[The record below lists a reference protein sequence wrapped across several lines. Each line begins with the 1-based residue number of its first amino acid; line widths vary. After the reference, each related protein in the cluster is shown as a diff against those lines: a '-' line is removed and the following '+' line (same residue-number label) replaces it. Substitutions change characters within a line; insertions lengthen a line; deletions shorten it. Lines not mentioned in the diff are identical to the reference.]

1 MQPPDLNAINSK
13 MGPRPTGVLP
23 KNINYV
29 VLAAIVMLV
38 IVASIFSGKKT
49 TKVEQ
54 PKQPAGPSVSQ
65 LTAFQQ
71 ALEKERR
78 EAEEAKR
85 RLEALKVQEVE
96 RPPAPQIQSA
106 GGASAPDP
114 ENEKRRARAAEA
126 PFASNFSIRPTEKDE
141 ALPLDHTPQVVLR
154 VEHGERQGE
163 QHEPDRRSASVPR
176 PKESGKLLS
185 AKELGV
191 DGPLFRLFEGT
202 TVQTV
207 LTNRLDGLFTGPVTC
222 IVTKDVFSKDN
233 SALLIP
239 KQSLFIGKAS
249 RVDAQ
254 NQTRLA
260 VSFKRLL
267 LPNGYSVD
275 LEAAPGLD
283 SAGETGLKDRVNN
296 HYGRTFGISG
306 AIGLLGGLALYAGQ
320 GNPYTSGVAN
330 AMGGTATNSLSRF
343 LNAVPTITIRE
354 GHSVIVYL
362 PSDLLIREYQP

>member
-1 MQPPDLNAINSK
+1 MPPPDLNAINSK

-38 IVASIFSGKKT
+38 IVTSIFSGRKT
-49 TKVEQ
+49 TKVDQ
-54 PKQPAGPSVSQ
+54 TKQPSGPSATQ

-71 ALEKERR
+71 ALEKQRR

-85 RLEALKVQEVE
+85 RLEALKVQEVQ
-96 RPPAPQIQSA
+96 RPLAQPIQSS
-106 GGASAPDP
+106 GGAGAPDP
-114 ENEKRRARAAEA
+114 ENEKKRARAAEA

-141 ALPLDHTPQVVLR
+141 MLPLDHTPQVVLR
-154 VEHGERQGE
+154 VEHGDQQSE
-163 QHEPDRRSASVPR
+163 QHEADRRSASAR
-176 PKESGKLLS
+176 PKESGKLLP
-185 AKELGV
+185 AKEIGV

-202 TVQTV
+202 TVETV
-207 LTNRLDGLFTGPVTC
+207 LVNRLDGLFTGPVTC
-222 IVTKDVFSKDN
+222 IVTKDVLSKDN
-233 SALLIP
+233 SALLVP
-239 KQSLFIGKAS
+239 RRSLFIGKAS
-249 RVDAQ
+249 RVEAQ

-283 SAGETGLKDRVNN
+283 GAGETGLKDKVNN